1 MGMEI
6 GVPAGLK
13 SIAGKSCA
21 GREGDASP
29 VFVMMLGRGRV
40 GKTATAMA
48 LIQYYRLLGCDLQV
62 WNMDQQ
68 NTSHSLSRF
77 HPEALEPPVGSGFED
92 RKLWLEGR
100 IQDQSKAKYDAIVDF
115 PGGDSTI
122 LRLAHEVRLV
132 RMLERMGIR
141 PVAVHVVGPSKADLD
156 YLRQMAESGLFM
168 PEATIILLNG
178 GVVQS
183 GRAVDAAF
191 LEIIEDEVVRDA
203 VDKGA
208 ELITMP
214 ALPCMT
220 AVMDLGLPFREAGE
234 GRCPAGQLPLSPF
247 DQERTY
253 IWFEEE
259 IPKALQAWPPLWA
272 PRGARRISEVMTLG
286 ERDVEFG

>member
-1 MGMEI
+1 MSSEI
-6 GVPAGLK
+6 VSTGLK
-13 SIAGKSCA
+13 SIGGKGCA
-21 GREGDASP
+21 DWEGNGVP
-29 VFVMMLGRGRV
+29 VFIMMLGRGRT

-48 LIQYYRLLGCDLQV
+48 LIQYYQSLGCSLQV

-68 NTSHSLSRF
+68 NASHSLSRF
-77 HPEALEPPVGSGFED
+77 HPEALERPVGSGFED
-92 RKLWLEGR
+92 RKSWLEGR
-100 IQDQSKAKYDAIVDF
+100 ILDQSKAKYDAIVDF

-156 YLRQMAESGLFM
+156 YLRQMAESGVFM

-191 LEIIEDEVVRDA
+191 LEIVEDKVVCDA

-220 AVMDLGLPFREAGE
+220 AVMDLGLPFREVGE
-234 GRCPAGQLPLSPF
+234 GRFRAGQEPLSPF
-247 DQERTY
+247 DQERTFL
-253 IWFEEE
+253 WFDEEL
-259 IPKALQAWPPLWA
+259 PKALEAWPPLWA
-272 PRGARRISEVMTLG
+272 PRGARRISEVI
-286 ERDVEFG
+286 E